1 MADWDPELY
10 LRFQRER
17 DKPAMDLIGNIEL
30 DSPGRIVDLGCGP
43 GNSTLLLKARW
54 PGAEIIGIDCSPSM
68 IGKAREACPEA
79 SFLVADMCG
88 DLTDLGPFDIVFAN
102 ASLQWI
108 SDQAGLIFRLFGL
121 VGPQGVLAA
130 QIPQFDQMPISG
142 VINKVVASSRWASS
156 LGDLDPGF
164 HFNPDANYYEW
175 FSYPGT
181 DVRMWA
187 TEYYH
192 VMDGHDRIVEMMR
205 STGLKTYLEHLSDGD
220 APQFIRSIKEGLE
233 RAYPRQKDGKVL
245 FPFKR
250 LFVLA
255 RKV

>member
-10 LRFQRER
+10 LRFQSER

-30 DSPGRIVDLGCGP
+30 DRPGRIIDLGCGP

-54 PGAEIIGIDCSPSM
+54 PDAEVIGIDCSPSM
-68 IGKAREACPEA
+68 IGKAREACPGG
-79 SFLVADMCG
+79 SFIVADMCR
-88 DLTDLGPFDIVFAN
+88 DLKDLGRFDIVFAN

-108 SDQAGLIFRLFGL
+108 SDQAGLISRLFGL
-121 VGPQGVLAA
+121 IGPQGVLAA
-130 QIPQFDQMPISG
+130 QIPQFDQMRISG
-142 VINKVVASSRWASS
+142 VIREVVASSRWSSS
-156 LGDLDPGF
+156 LGEIDPGF
-164 HFNPDANYYEW
+164 HFHPDASYYEW
-175 FSYPGT
+175 FSGPGT

-192 VMDGHDRIVEMMR
+192 VMDGHDRIIDMMR
-205 STGLKTYLEHLSDGD
+205 STGLRTYLGHLGADD
-220 APQFIRSIKEGLE
+220 VPHFLRSIKEGLE